1 MDLSKYIRDL
11 KKALPKDAVL
21 SDDALERLNALQQAV
36 IDQFQPYQGLDPQ
49 AARDALAALANQPQ
63 LQDQL
68 DTLTSER
75 DDFRSQLENL
85 QEEIKTERDT
95 TRSQMDQLQTLAQD
109 YQKQLHA
116 VRGLVHSGIRPEY
129 EDLLLPKATSALQ
142 FKDGTIVEPDGLW
155 SDLKTKYPAM
165 FFSKDAAG
173 AGTTGE
179 ASVSRETTATYSP
192 DDGIVKGINPVD
204 VLNGKVSIAI

>member
-1 MDLSKYIRDL
+1 MDLSKYIREL

-49 AARDALAALANQPQ
+49 AAREALTAVANQPQ

-75 DDFRSQLENL
+75 DDFRSQLEDL
-85 QEEIKTERDT
+85 QEEIKAERET
-95 TRSQMDQLQTLAQD
+95 TRSQVEQLQTLAQD

-116 VRGLVHSGIRPEY
+116 VRGLVHAGIRPEY
-129 EDLLLPKATSALQ
+129 EELLLAKATHSLQ

-155 SDLKTKYPAM
+155 GDLKAKYPAM
-165 FFSKDAAG
+165 FFSNDAAG
-173 AGTTGE
+173 AGTTSE
-179 ASVSRETTATYSP
+179 ATVIRETAASYSP
-192 DDGIVKGINPVD
+192 DDGIVKGINPAD
-204 VLNGKVSIAI
+204 VLNGKVSISI